1 MRKVVGWLI
10 AHPRLTALLG
20 AFSISFSGILY
31 RLSATSPE
39 TAAFFRMV
47 YALPI
52 LLLAAWFERREV
64 GAMPRRSAYL

>member
-1 MRKVVGWLI
+1 MIRDSVAWLA

-20 AFSISFSGILY
+20 AISISFSGILY
-31 RLSATSPE
+31 RLSESSPE

-52 LLLAAWFERREV
+52 LMLD
-64 GAMPRRSAYL
+64 GMMPSGIVIPLSSR